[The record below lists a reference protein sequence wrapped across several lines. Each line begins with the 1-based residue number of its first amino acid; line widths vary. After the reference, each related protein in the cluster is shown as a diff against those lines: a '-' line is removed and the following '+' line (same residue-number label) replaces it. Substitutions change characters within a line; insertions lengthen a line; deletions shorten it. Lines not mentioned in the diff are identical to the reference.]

1 MDYSRPETADLSAFR
16 RAKKKGA
23 RIDYAVFTTGARAT
37 LPPTKGGIV
46 WHDGGS
52 AFTIHD
58 PTTDDLQALDGLPLT
73 RLEVAVD
80 VRPPP
85 DTLPEQRAHELAD
98 IFDCITRRIWPFD
111 GEGLQR
117 CYRASKGKGHNDWLV
132 QTAYHGHED
141 GEGERRMPSIH
152 ETLYLGHR
160 HDYARADKNMPNTAQ
175 VRVYY
180 KKTDNGESLPESKH
194 VIRTEVTLA
203 TDWLRE
209 RGISR
214 TGHLAGFSFRDQLSQ
229 YFRFLH
235 PEVERVKNPATGGT
249 ALHGTLNDA
258 RCRILTRAAMVG
270 GVASWLFENRA
281 IIDLAQRDKEMCK
294 AFATA
299 LDNLS
304 RPFRSGKFCSL

>member
-16 RAKKKGA
+16 RAMKGA
-23 RIDYAVFTTGARAT
+23 RIDYADFTTGARIT
-37 LPPTKGGIV
+37 LPPTKGRIN
-46 WHDGGS
+46 WHSGNS

-58 PTTDDLQALDGLPLT
+58 PTPDDLQALGGLPLT

-85 DTLPEQRAHELAD
+85 ATPPEQRRHELAD

-111 GEGLQR
+111 GQGLQR
-117 CYRASKGKGHNDWLV
+117 CYRASKGEGHNDWLV
-132 QTAYHGHED
+132 QTVYHGHED

-160 HDYARADKNMPNTAQ
+160 YDYPRADRSKPNTAQ

-180 KKTDNGESLPESKH
+180 KKTDNGEALPESKH

-203 TDWLRE
+203 TEWLRE

-229 YFRFLH
+229 YFRFLR
-235 PEVERVKNPATGGT
+235 PDADRVKDPATGGT
-249 ALHGTLNDA
+249 ALDRVLNDA
-258 RCRILTRAAMVG
+258 RGRMLTRAAMMG
-270 GVASWLFENRA
+270 GVASWLFDEQA
-281 IIDLAQRDKEMCK
+281 IVDVEQRDKEMCK

-304 RPFRSGKFCSL
+304 RPYRPQKFCSL

>member
-1 MDYSRPETADLSAFR
+1 MDYSRPDAADLSAFR
-16 RAKKKGA
+16 CAKKSA
-23 RIDYAVFTTGARAT
+23 RIDYATFTTSARIA
-37 LPPTKGGIV
+37 LPSTKGRV
-46 WHDGGS
+46 EWHGTG
-52 AFTIHD
+52 FTVHD
-58 PTTDDLQALDGLPLT
+58 PKPYDLQALDGLPLT

-85 DTLPEQRAHELAD
+85 AILSEQRRHDLAD

-111 GEGLQR
+111 GEGLQPS
-117 CYRASKGKGHNDWLV
+117 YRASKRKGHNDWLV
-132 QTAYHGHED
+132 QTVYHGHDD

-160 HDYARADKNMPNTAQ
+160 YDYSRADQNMPNTAQ

-180 KKTDNGESLPESKH
+180 KKKDNGETLPESKH

-203 TDWLRE
+203 THWLRE

-214 TGHLAGFSFRDQLSQ
+214 TGQLLAGFSFRDHLSQ

-235 PEVERVKNPATGGT
+235 PEAGRIKNPATGGT
-249 ALHGTLNDA
+249 DVHGVLNEA
-258 RCRILTRAAMVG
+258 RQRILTRAAITG
-270 GVASWLFENRA
+270 GVASWLFEDRA
-281 IIDLAQRDKEMCK
+281 IVDVKQRDKEMCK

-304 RPFRSGKFCSL
+304 RTYRPV